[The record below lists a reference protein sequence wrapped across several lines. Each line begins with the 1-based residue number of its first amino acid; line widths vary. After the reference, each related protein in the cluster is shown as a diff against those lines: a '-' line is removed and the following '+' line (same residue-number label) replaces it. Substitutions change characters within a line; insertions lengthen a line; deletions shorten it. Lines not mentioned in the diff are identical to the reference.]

1 MALTE
6 PGTSRTAGRRAGAS
20 RAAGCRAGAP
30 TSKTK
35 SHRVPVWAR
44 WLLVFAWVLFIWSRS
59 LFPGPESTAQSSAVV
74 DILRPAF
81 EALGVTDA
89 NLMSFLVR
97 KAAHFLEYA
106 LLGALLGS
114 TPEEVRPGWRQVVPG
129 VIAPSADET
138 LQRFVPGR
146 SGQLSD
152 VALDCAGVAF
162 GMLVATGIRSA
173 RRRCR
178 R

>member
-1 MALTE
+1 MAQIE
-6 PGTSRTAGRRAGAS
+6 PGAS
-20 RAAGCRAGAP
+20 RAADCRAGAS

-59 LFPGPESTAQSSAVV
+59 LFPGPESTAQSAAVV

-81 EALGVTDA
+81 EALGVTDT

-114 TPEEVRPGWRQVVPG
+114 TSEEVRPGWRQVVPG

-152 VALDCAGVAF
+152 VALDCAGAAF
-162 GMLVATGIRSA
+162 GMLVATGIRSV
-173 RRRCR
+173 RRKCR

>member
-1 MALTE
+1 MALTK
-6 PGTSRTAGRRAGAS
+6 PGAS
-20 RAAGCRAGAP
+20 RTAGCRAGTSRAADDRAGAS

-44 WLLVFAWVLFIWSRS
+44 WVLVFAWVLFIWSRS
-59 LFPGPESTAQSSAVV
+59 LFPGPESTAQSAAVV

-81 EALGVTDA
+81 EALGVTDTT
-89 NLMSFLVR
+89 LMSFLVR

-114 TPEEVRPGWRQVVPG
+114 TSEEGRPGWRQFVPG

-162 GMLVATGIRSA
+162 GMLVATGIRSV
-173 RRRCR
+173 RRKCR

>member
-1 MALTE
+1 MAQTE
-6 PGTSRTAGRRAGAS
+6 PAAS
-20 RAAGCRAGAP
+20 RAAGCRASAS

-44 WLLVFAWVLFIWSRS
+44 WLLVFAWASFIWSRS
-59 LFPGPESTAQSSAVV
+59 LFPGPESTAQSAVVV

-81 EALGVTDA
+81 EVFGVTDA
-89 NLMSFLVR
+89 TLMSFLVR
-97 KAAHFLEYA
+97 KAGHFLEYA
-106 LLGALLGS
+106 LFGALLGS
-114 TPEEVRPGWRQVVPG
+114 TPEDGRPGWRQVVPG
-129 VIAPSADET
+129 VIVPSADET

-152 VALDCAGVAF
+152 VALDCVGVAF
-162 GMLVATGIRSA
+162 GLLVATGIRSA
-173 RRRCR
+173 RRTCR